1 MLALPK
7 SIATS
12 SFICNSDYCQIS
24 WHISVVEVCLHAVWI
39 PAVKSLS
46 IPLSYINFLMVSLSV
61 RLTSANTSHQ
71 LSMDCLRLCWR
82 LDLLL
87 ALQVSRNMR
96 YNLKLLSFTR
106 PCLEILNVRR
116 QDLPRLFL
124 MYATLVVRRIF
135 ASIYCRVCVCT
146 LRLKSSFGRL
156 TLFHFNL
163 IVWLVQ
169 IKLLLSTHRRL
180 QIFKMASYKLILV

>member
-1 MLALPK
+1 
-7 SIATS
+7 
-12 SFICNSDYCQIS
+12 
-24 WHISVVEVCLHAVWI
+24 
-39 PAVKSLS
+39 
-46 IPLSYINFLMVSLSV
+46 
-61 RLTSANTSHQ
+61 
-71 LSMDCLRLCWR
+71 MDCSRLCWR

-106 PCLEILNVRR
+106 PYSEILNVRR

-146 LRLKSSFGRL
+146 LRLRSSFGRL
-156 TLFHFNL
+156 TIFHFNL
-163 IVWLVQ
+163 IVWRVQ
-169 IKLLLSTHRRL
+169 IKLLLSTHKIL
-180 QIFKMASYKLILV
+180 QILKMASYKLILVWQMKYWTCLLLYHKLNCLRFLIYCRSHLTEILSLIILIGARPVVMLTTLWSFLTSCFL